1 MKKTLLIF
9 ALASLSAV
17 AGPITPSGWYGF
29 AWGQSGTT
37 YGAET
42 SAAITPIAYPGDS
55 PWTFTLAEATPFSVV
70 DGYLIGD
77 QFEVFNFGSS
87 IGTSSTPG
95 ISGACSP
102 GEDPIYCASS
112 PGFSVFSTLLA
123 PGSYEL
129 SIQTI
134 VFAPET
140 SSGGAWF
147 GFEDVSPAA
156 IPEPATTA
164 LIGFGGVAL
173 WLFRRRK

>member
-1 MKKTLLIF
+1 LKKTLLIF

-29 AWGQSGTT
+29 SWGESGTT
-37 YGAET
+37 TGST
-42 SAAITPIAYPGDS
+42 TGAAITPISDPGAS
-55 PWTFTLAEATPFSVV
+55 PWTFTLVEATPFSVV
-70 DGYLIGD
+70 DGFVIGD

-95 ISGACSP
+95 ASGACSP
-102 GEDPIYCASS
+102 DDDPIYCASS

-134 VFAPET
+134 VFAPGT
-140 SSGGAWF
+140 DGGGAWF
-147 GFEDVSPAA
+147 GFEDVAPSAV
-156 IPEPATTA
+156 PEPATNA